1 MEESSR
7 RYHSNSGTESGTYG
21 DKGGLDP
28 ISGSKLIKG

>member
-1 MEESSR
+1 MEENSR

-28 ISGSKLIKG
+28 TSASGLIKG